1 MTRDLQNELA
11 RLEEGKLQESGQQEL
26 PARFMPKEIEGK
38 APAKKATVFASA
50 AGVIIGMKPAVDI
63 DCKHKAAYETAF
75 NYCVNGDQRGV
86 PKEFI
91 GKECDKSMVSLL
103 RAQVNLCKG

>member
-1 MTRDLQNELA
+1 MGFTALFA
-11 RLEEGKLQESGQQEL
+11 
-26 PARFMPKEIEGK
+26 
-38 APAKKATVFASA
+38 VFASA

-63 DCKHKAAYETAF
+63 DCKHKAVYETAF

-91 GKECDKSMVSLL
+91 GKECDKSMVSLI
-103 RAQVNLCKG
+103 RTQVNLCKGERSGNK